1 MQHFSRIR
9 DKSYAYLSKND
20 EYDRKLISPKPL
32 ENDAQITPEKK
43 IIITREKNI
52 FLTC

>member
-43 IIITREKNI
+43 NNNNMWKKIY
-52 FLTC
+52 F